1 MDVRRVVVTGIGAVT
16 PIGNNVPKYW
26 EALCSGV
33 NGAATITRF
42 DTSKL
47 RTSIACEV
55 KNFDSSDYFD
65 KKEVKKLDLYAQYG
79 IVAADEAIS
88 DAGINKEDTDYDEV
102 GVIFSSGIGGISS
115 FFDEVKSHCEG
126 DGTPRF
132 SPFIIPKLLPDI
144 TAGHISIKYGFRGPN
159 FAIVSAC
166 ASSANAIIEG
176 FHYIQY
182 GKFPVMVV
190 GGAEAPICPIS
201 IGSFEAMRAVS
212 PRKDDTA
219 SRPFDAER
227 DGFVMGEGAGCLIL
241 EDLDHA
247 LARGA
252 KIYGEIVGC
261 GNAADAY
268 HITAPHNEGYGAYLC
283 MKRALQD
290 AGIEHCMID
299 HINTH
304 GTSTPAG
311 DISEAIAIVKLFGEH
326 SYNIS
331 INAGKSMTGHL
342 LGGAGA
348 VEAISTVMAVK
359 NDIVPPTINHFNDD
373 ANIDPK
379 LDFTYLK
386 AKKRTVNYAIT
397 NAFGF
402 GGHDA
407 SILFKKFIR

>member
-1 MDVRRVVVTGIGAVT
+1 MDVKRVVVTGIGALT
-16 PIGNNVPKYW
+16 PIGNNVPQYW
-26 EALCSGV
+26 ESLCSGV

-42 DTSKL
+42 DISKFK
-47 RTSIACEV
+47 TNIACEV
-55 KNFDSSDYFD
+55 KNFDPFNYFD

-79 IVAADEAIS
+79 IVAADEAIT
-88 DAGINKEDTDYDEV
+88 DAGINKNNTNYDEV
-102 GVIFSSGIGGISS
+102 GVIFSSGIGGITS
-115 FFDEVKSHCEG
+115 FFEEVKSHCEG
-126 DGTPRF
+126 DGVPRF

-166 ASSANAIIEG
+166 ASSANSIIEG

-182 GKFPVMVV
+182 GKFPVMIV
-190 GGAEAPICPIS
+190 GGAESAICPIG
-201 IGSFEAMRAVS
+201 IGSFEAMRAIS

-227 DGFVMGEGAGCLIL
+227 DGFVMGEGAGCLVL

-247 LARGA
+247 TARGA
-252 KIYGEIVGC
+252 KIYGEIIGC
-261 GNAADAY
+261 GCSADAY

-283 MKRALQD
+283 MMRALQD
-290 AGIEHCMID
+290 GGIKPNTID

-304 GTSTPAG
+304 GTSTPSG
-311 DISEAIAIVKLFGEH
+311 DISEVLAIMKTFGDH
-326 SYNIS
+326 SYKIS

-348 VEAISTVMAVK
+348 IEAISTVLAVK
-359 NDIVPPTINHFNDD
+359 NDVVPPTINHFKDD
-373 ANIDPK
+373 DNIDPK
-379 LDFTYLK
+379 LDFTFWK
-386 AKKRTVNYAIT
+386 AKKRTVNYALS

-407 SILFKKFIR
+407 SILFKKFV

>member
-1 MDVRRVVVTGIGAVT
+1 MDVKRVVVTGIGALT
-16 PIGNNVPKYW
+16 PIGNNVPQYW
-26 EALCSGV
+26 ESLCSGV

-42 DTSKL
+42 DISKFK
-47 RTSIACEV
+47 TNIACEV
-55 KNFDSSDYFD
+55 KNFDPFNYFD

-79 IVAADEAIS
+79 IVAADEAIT
-88 DAGINKEDTDYDEV
+88 DAGINKNNTNYDEV
-102 GVIFSSGIGGISS
+102 GVIFSSGIGGITS
-115 FFDEVKSHCEG
+115 FFEEVKSHCEG
-126 DGTPRF
+126 DGVPRF

-166 ASSANAIIEG
+166 VSSANSIIEG

-182 GKFPVMVV
+182 GKFPVMIV
-190 GGAEAPICPIS
+190 GGAESAICPIG
-201 IGSFEAMRAVS
+201 IGSFEAMRAIS

-227 DGFVMGEGAGCLIL
+227 DGFVMGEGAGCLVL

-247 LARGA
+247 TARGA
-252 KIYGEIVGC
+252 KIYGEIIGC
-261 GNAADAY
+261 GCSADAY

-283 MKRALQD
+283 MMRALQD
-290 AGIEHCMID
+290 GGIKPNMID

-304 GTSTPAG
+304 GTSTPSG
-311 DISEAIAIVKLFGEH
+311 DISEVLAIMKTFGDH
-326 SYNIS
+326 SYKIS

-348 VEAISTVMAVK
+348 IEAISTVLAVK
-359 NDIVPPTINHFNDD
+359 NDVVPPTINHFKDD
-373 ANIDPK
+373 DNIDPK
-379 LDFTYLK
+379 LDLTFWK
-386 AKKRTVNYAIT
+386 AKKRTVNYALS

-407 SILFKKFIR
+407 SILFKKFV

>member
-1 MDVRRVVVTGIGAVT
+1 MDVKRVVVTGIGALT
-16 PIGNNVPKYW
+16 PIGNNVPQYW
-26 EALCSGV
+26 ESLCSGV

-42 DTSKL
+42 DISKFK
-47 RTSIACEV
+47 TNIACEV
-55 KNFDSSDYFD
+55 KNFDPFNYFD

-79 IVAADEAIS
+79 IVAADEAIT
-88 DAGINKEDTDYDEV
+88 DAGINKNNTNYDEV
-102 GVIFSSGIGGISS
+102 GVIFSSGIGGITS
-115 FFDEVKSHCEG
+115 FFEEVKSHCEG
-126 DGTPRF
+126 DGVPRF

-166 ASSANAIIEG
+166 ASSANSIIEG

-182 GKFPVMVV
+182 GKFPVMIV
-190 GGAEAPICPIS
+190 GGAESAICPIG
-201 IGSFEAMRAVS
+201 IGSFEAMRAIS

-227 DGFVMGEGAGCLIL
+227 DGFVMGEGAGCLVL

-247 LARGA
+247 TARGA
-252 KIYGEIVGC
+252 KIYGEIIGC
-261 GNAADAY
+261 GCSADAY

-283 MKRALQD
+283 MMRALQD
-290 AGIEHCMID
+290 GGIKPNMID

-304 GTSTPAG
+304 GTSTPSG
-311 DISEAIAIVKLFGEH
+311 DISEVLAIMKTFGDH
-326 SYNIS
+326 SYKIS

-348 VEAISTVMAVK
+348 IEAISTVLAVK
-359 NDIVPPTINHFNDD
+359 NDVVPPTINHFKDD
-373 ANIDPK
+373 DKIDPK
-379 LDFTYLK
+379 LDLTFWK
-386 AKKRTVNYAIT
+386 AKKRTVNYALS

-407 SILFKKFIR
+407 SILFKKFV

>member
-1 MDVRRVVVTGIGAVT
+1 MDVKRVVVTGIGALT
-16 PIGNNVPKYW
+16 PIGNNVPQYW
-26 EALCSGV
+26 ESLCSGV

-42 DTSKL
+42 DISKFK
-47 RTSIACEV
+47 TNIACEV
-55 KNFDSSDYFD
+55 KNFDPFNYFD

-79 IVAADEAIS
+79 IVAADEAIT
-88 DAGINKEDTDYDEV
+88 DAGINKNNTNYDEV
-102 GVIFSSGIGGISS
+102 GVIFSSGIGGITS
-115 FFDEVKSHCEG
+115 FFEEVKSHCEG
-126 DGTPRF
+126 DGVPRF

-166 ASSANAIIEG
+166 ASSANSIIEG

-182 GKFPVMVV
+182 GKFPVMIV
-190 GGAEAPICPIS
+190 GGAESAICPIG
-201 IGSFEAMRAVS
+201 IGSFEAMRAIS

-227 DGFVMGEGAGCLIL
+227 DGFVMGEGAGCLVL

-247 LARGA
+247 TARGA
-252 KIYGEIVGC
+252 KIYGEIIGC
-261 GNAADAY
+261 GCSADAY

-283 MKRALQD
+283 MMRALQD
-290 AGIEHCMID
+290 GGIKPNMID

-304 GTSTPAG
+304 GTSTPSG
-311 DISEAIAIVKLFGEH
+311 DISEVLAIMKTFGDH
-326 SYNIS
+326 SYKIS

-348 VEAISTVMAVK
+348 IEAISTVLAVK
-359 NDIVPPTINHFNDD
+359 NDVVPPTINHFKDD
-373 ANIDPK
+373 DNIDPK
-379 LDFTYLK
+379 LDFTFGK
-386 AKKRTVNYAIT
+386 AKKRTVNYALS

-407 SILFKKFIR
+407 SILFKKFV

>member
-1 MDVRRVVVTGIGAVT
+1 MDVKRVVVTGIGALT
-16 PIGNNVPKYW
+16 PIGNNVPQYW
-26 EALCSGV
+26 ESLCSGV

-42 DTSKL
+42 DISKFK
-47 RTSIACEV
+47 TNIACEV
-55 KNFDSSDYFD
+55 KNFDPFNYFD

-79 IVAADEAIS
+79 IVAADEAIT
-88 DAGINKEDTDYDEV
+88 DAGINKNNTNYDEV
-102 GVIFSSGIGGISS
+102 GVIFSSGIGGITS
-115 FFDEVKSHCEG
+115 FFEEVKSHCEG
-126 DGTPRF
+126 DGVPRF

-166 ASSANAIIEG
+166 ASSANSIIEG

-182 GKFPVMVV
+182 GKFPVMIV
-190 GGAEAPICPIS
+190 GGAESAICPIG
-201 IGSFEAMRAVS
+201 IGSFEAMRAIS

-227 DGFVMGEGAGCLIL
+227 DGFVMGEGAGCLVL

-247 LARGA
+247 TARGA
-252 KIYGEIVGC
+252 KIYGEIIGC
-261 GNAADAY
+261 GCSADAY

-283 MKRALQD
+283 MMRALQD
-290 AGIEHCMID
+290 GGIKPNMID

-304 GTSTPAG
+304 GTSTPSG
-311 DISEAIAIVKLFGEH
+311 DISEVLAIMKTFGDH
-326 SYNIS
+326 SYKIS

-348 VEAISTVMAVK
+348 IEAISTVLAVK
-359 NDIVPPTINHFNDD
+359 NDVVPPTINHFKDD
-373 ANIDPK
+373 DNIDPK
-379 LDFTYLK
+379 LDFTFWK
-386 AKKRTVNYAIT
+386 AKKRTVNYALS

-407 SILFKKFIR
+407 SILFKKFV

>member
-1 MDVRRVVVTGIGAVT
+1 MDVKRVVVTGIGALT
-16 PIGNNVPKYW
+16 PIGNNVPQYW
-26 EALCSGV
+26 ESLCSGV

-42 DTSKL
+42 DISKFK
-47 RTSIACEV
+47 TNIACEV
-55 KNFDSSDYFD
+55 KNFDPFNYFD

-79 IVAADEAIS
+79 IVAADEAIT
-88 DAGINKEDTDYDEV
+88 DAGINKNNTNYDEV
-102 GVIFSSGIGGISS
+102 GVIFSSGIGGITS
-115 FFDEVKSHCEG
+115 FFEEVKSHCEG
-126 DGTPRF
+126 DGVPRF

-166 ASSANAIIEG
+166 ASSANSIIEG

-182 GKFPVMVV
+182 GKFPVMIV
-190 GGAEAPICPIS
+190 GGAESAICPIG
-201 IGSFEAMRAVS
+201 IGSFEAMRAIS

-227 DGFVMGEGAGCLIL
+227 DGFVMGEGAGCLVL

-247 LARGA
+247 TARGA
-252 KIYGEIVGC
+252 KIYGEIIGC
-261 GNAADAY
+261 GCSADAY

-283 MKRALQD
+283 MMRALQD
-290 AGIEHCMID
+290 GGIKPNMID

-304 GTSTPAG
+304 GTSTPSG
-311 DISEAIAIVKLFGEH
+311 DISEVLAIMKTFGDH
-326 SYNIS
+326 SYKIS

-348 VEAISTVMAVK
+348 IEAISTVLAVK
-359 NDIVPPTINHFNDD
+359 NDVVPPTINHFKDD
-373 ANIDPK
+373 DNIDPK
-379 LDFTYLK
+379 LDLTFWK
-386 AKKRTVNYAIT
+386 AKKRTVNYALS

-407 SILFKKFIR
+407 SILFKKFV